1 MYLLTSSIAIE
12 GDGDILLH
20 SKMRLMRFLILGN
33 GIYHLKLKKVTLLE
47 YFAGLISVA
56 NSLNS
61 FQSSVSFILNAM
73 HLSHISSTGF
83 DDFHN

>member
-1 MYLLTSSIAIE
+1 
-12 GDGDILLH
+12 
-20 SKMRLMRFLILGN
+20 MRFLILGN

-47 YFAGLISVA
+47 YFVGLISVA

-73 HLSHISSTGF
+73 YLSHISSTGF

>member
-1 MYLLTSSIAIE
+1 
-12 GDGDILLH
+12 
-20 SKMRLMRFLILGN
+20 MRLMRFLILGN

-73 HLSHISSTGF
+73 YLSHISSTGF